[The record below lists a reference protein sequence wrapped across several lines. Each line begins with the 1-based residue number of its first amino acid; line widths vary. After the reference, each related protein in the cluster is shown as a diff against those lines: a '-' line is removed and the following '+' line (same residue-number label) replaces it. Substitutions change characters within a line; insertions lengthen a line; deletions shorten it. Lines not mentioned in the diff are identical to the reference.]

1 MDRKPL
7 FRDIATVIWKEW
19 RELTSAAGTGS
30 TSRVNLVGGAFLLA
44 VVAALAAY
52 IGPELIASP
61 AVMSASMIA
70 FVILMASIVDA
81 FPGERERHTLETLL
95 ASALPDEALLLGK
108 ILTSVLY
115 GWLVTLLLLATLLVG
130 VNVTHPGTMYPLS
143 TLVTALVG
151 TPLML
156 LFFSSAGVLL
166 SMRSPTVR
174 AAQPRMAALFL
185 GLFLPIPFVQ
195 ALLPIEWKQH
205 AIELMRS
212 ETGRLQAAASQIAF
226 FAVVDLVLL
235 ALALARF
242 KRSRLL

>member
-1 MDRKPL
+1 MARND
-7 FRDIATVIWKEW
+7 FRGRQRLD
-19 RELTSAAGTGS
+19 
-30 TSRVNLVGGAFLLA
+30 
-44 VVAALAAY
+44 
-52 IGPELIASP
+52 
-61 AVMSASMIA
+61 
-70 FVILMASIVDA
+70 
-81 FPGERERHTLETLL
+81 
-95 ASALPDEALLLGK
+95 LGK

-130 VNVTHPGTMYPLS
+130 ANVTHPGTMYPLS

-166 SMRSPTVR
+166 SMRAPTVR

-195 ALLPIEWKQH
+195 ALLPVEWKQR
-205 AIELMRS
+205 ALDLMQNES
-212 ETGRLQAAASQIAF
+212 GRLQAAATQIAF
-226 FAVVDLVLL
+226 FAVIDVVLL